1 MRGFASPRS
10 INFRGLC
17 CSRSRSSGVD
27 WAQREKRHKR
37 APRHRETIGPKSRS
51 QCAIRVSVASSR
63 DISLPRFAD
72 DEISEGGLA
81 SSGVTAACS
90 GSSPRRALVRLCS
103 VIATPIRMPA
113 EIPRAT
119 VTSSSTAFEN
129 TTAAAA
135 TQGILRRAAPETVL
149 WIFRCLARCPPRALS
164 EPGGSSRVP
173 FPGKS
178 GSLFQEIR

>member
-1 MRGFASPRS
+1 M
-10 INFRGLC
+10 
-17 CSRSRSSGVD
+17 D

-129 TTAAAA
+129 TTAGGYTGNTTSSCSRNCLVDISLPCDMPTTRAERA
-135 TQGILRRAAPETVL
+135 RR
-149 WIFRCLARCPPRALS
+149 F
-164 EPGGSSRVP
+164 
-173 FPGKS
+173 K
-178 GSLFQEIR
+178 